1 MKLRFHV
8 LAGLVLLGLAGPR
21 ANAADDYPTRQI
33 KIIVPFPAGAGP
45 DQVARL
51 IGQRLQ
57 DELGQTV
64 VIENR
69 SGALGSLGAQE
80 VARSAPDGYTLLM
93 GTNTTQASN
102 VAMLKNLPYDP
113 ARDFAPIIRTI
124 TTAMVLLVKP
134 DFPAKDLEQFMEYA
148 KTHPNMTAGYGSGAS
163 QISNAQLQSRGG
175 MTIISASY
183 RGVPLA
189 VTDVISG
196 VIDLAFADF
205 SVAIPQMQGGT
216 LRGIG
221 VTSPKRN
228 ELTPDLPA
236 LAEAM
241 PGFEATIW
249 YGLLAP
255 ANTPEPIVNRLYTS
269 TRKSCRRRP
278 CGKGLQASAWSFPR
292 CHRLNSAPSSAAK
305 SCGGRRMPRP
315 PASKQNSRAMAVAHD
330 SGHAGRDRRTGSDG
344 HRAVRA
350 ADRCEDTPGRLRYRP
365 GQMRDVQSHRRHGGD
380 ISARTRR
387 GSRTIIVAV
396 YSGEQVEALFGEIDD
411 GAGAA
416 RPVVICITTCGPGE
430 IIGIAERASRAGLP
444 LLEAPISGTS
454 IEVRTAPPRHCWPA
468 TTPSSTRSADS
479 RIFSARAA
487 CASARS
493 AMPAGP
499 NSRSI

>member
-1 MKLRFHV
+1 MKLSLGAV
-8 LAGLVLLGLAGPR
+8 AAAILLGLVASL
-21 ANAADDYPTRQI
+21 ANPADDYPSRQI

-45 DQVARL
+45 DQVGRL
-51 IGQRLQ
+51 LGQQLQ
-57 DELGQTV
+57 DALGQTV

-69 SGALGSLGAQE
+69 SGALGSIGAQE
-80 VARSAPDGYTLLM
+80 VARAQPDGYTLLM

-134 DFPAKDLEQFMEYA
+134 DFPAKDLGQFMEYA

-175 MTIISASY
+175 MTITSASY

-189 VTDVISG
+189 VSDVISG

-236 LAEAM
+236 LADAM

-255 ANTPEPIVNRLYTS
+255 AKTPEPVVNRLYTTTQKILS
-269 TRKSCRRRP
+269 TPAVRER
-278 CGKGLQASAWSFPR
+278 LAS
-292 CHRLNSAPSSAAK
+292 LGMVVAP
-305 SCGGRRMPRP
+305 MP
-315 PASKQNSRAMAVAHD
+315 PAEFGAFIRSEITRWTADAKA
-330 SGHAGRDRRTGSDG
+330 AG
-344 HRAVRA
+344 
-350 ADRCEDTPGRLRYRP
+350 
-365 GQMRDVQSHRRHGGD
+365 
-380 ISARTRR
+380 I
-387 GSRTIIVAV
+387 
-396 YSGEQVEALFGEIDD
+396 EAK
-411 GAGAA
+411 
-416 RPVVICITTCGPGE
+416 
-430 IIGIAERASRAGLP
+430 
-444 LLEAPISGTS
+444 
-454 IEVRTAPPRHCWPA
+454 
-468 TTPSSTRSADS
+468 
-479 RIFSARAA
+479 
-487 CASARS
+487 
-493 AMPAGP
+493 
-499 NSRSI
+499 